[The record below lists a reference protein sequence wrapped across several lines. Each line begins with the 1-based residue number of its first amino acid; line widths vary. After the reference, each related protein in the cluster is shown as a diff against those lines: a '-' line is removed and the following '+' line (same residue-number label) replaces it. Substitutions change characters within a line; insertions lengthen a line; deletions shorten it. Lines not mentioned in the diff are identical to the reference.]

1 MASHSPKDSQRLA
14 ARIAG
19 FTLLLLICSGLL
31 SNFIFNPPLL
41 VEGKP
46 AATLQNIVSHE
57 RTFRYGIAT
66 GIVMFNCDI
75 VLAVALYALLKR
87 VNGPLALLGAIWRSA
102 NAIVLGSTVGL
113 SLLILNLPKFPAYLA
128 AFSLPQIQG
137 LIKLLSELRSHGSSI
152 GLIFFCLGAGVHSWL
167 LFKSRYIPRILSG
180 FYLFCCAE
188 MLIFCFLFLIFP
200 ALSSIIGWWFV
211 FPDFFAELFTA
222 LWLAFKGANIPQR
235 QVTLSES

>member
-1 MASHSPKDSQRLA
+1 MSSHSPEDSQRLA

-41 VEGKP
+41 IESNP

-57 RTFRYGIAT
+57 RTFRYGIAAE
-66 GIVMFNCDI
+66 IVMFNCDI
-75 VLAVALYALLKR
+75 VLAIALYALLKR
-87 VNGPLALLGAIWRSA
+87 VNDPLALLGTIWRSA
-102 NAIVLGSTVGL
+102 NAIVLGGTVGL
-113 SLLILNLPKFPAYLA
+113 SLLILNLPRSSAYVA
-128 AFSLPQIQG
+128 AFPPPQIQA
-137 LIKLLSELRSHGSSI
+137 LIKLLSELRSHGSFI
-152 GLIFFCLGAGVHSWL
+152 GLSFFCLGAGVHSWL

-200 ALSSIIGWWFV
+200 TFSKVIGWWYV

-222 LWLAFKGANIPQR
+222 LWLAFKGAKIPLGGK
-235 QVTLSES
+235 TLST